1 MAGEDAGSPACRSTV
16 GGFPSDELKC
26 HPDISPM
33 GQSYRSTASTQIAN
47 TIAPAR
53 VRHNPPPA
61 VLVAA
66 AGQSA
71 GRAEQIESASE
82 VVRQIV
88 AEAHD
93 VVTKLAALTQP

>member
-1 MAGEDAGSPACRSTV
+1 MSPGHQSN
-16 GGFPSDELKC
+16 
-26 HPDISPM
+26 

-47 TIAPAR
+47 TMAPAR
-53 VRHNPPPA
+53 VRYNPPPA

-71 GRAEQIESASE
+71 GRVEQIESASE